1 MHLVGSC
8 FDFKSQAVALRH
20 LFDGRIENITNH
32 GISRREIT
40 LVDAGVLGETLAH
53 GNATGIGLAASKAT
67 DKRSEFMLQGHKP
80 ALWAIEFNFPFR
92 LFLHLQT
99 RI

>member
-8 FDFKSQAVALRH
+8 FNFKSQAVALRH
-20 LFDGRIENITNH
+20 LFDGRIENIPDH
-32 GISRREIT
+32 GISRRKIT

-53 GNATGIGLAASKAT
+53 RNAAGIGLTASKAP
-67 DKRSEFMLQGHKP
+67 DKRPEFMLQGHKP